1 MTMTDGRR
9 IEAARKSLRERLADL
24 VLFTLTAVELA
35 LLLRFV
41 PSFTITDWI
50 YVTSHLIVLGI
61 ALTRRPAKAL
71 DRALTSYAAVIVAY
85 AYPYAQVV
93 YMRWVSGNPV
103 WPAGGVVLVAFAA
116 VLSLV
121 SLVALGRGFGLR
133 PALRELT
140 TTGPYRVVRHP
151 IYLAYVIADI
161 GYNLQEWNL
170 GTILLVLA
178 GWAAM
183 IYRIHAEESILSRD
197 PGWQRY
203 VSSVRSR
210 LVPGIW

>member
-1 MTMTDGRR
+1 MTDDRHA
-9 IEAARKSLRERLADL
+9 EVPPPKSLRERLADF
-24 VLFTLTAVELA
+24 VLFAVTAAEVM

-50 YVTSHLIVLGI
+50 YVTSHLVVLGI

-71 DRALTSYAAVIVAY
+71 DRSLTSYTAVIVAY

-93 YMRWVSGNPV
+93 YMRWVSGYPL

-116 VLSLV
+116 VLSLG
-121 SLVALGRGFGLR
+121 SLLALGRGFGLR

-140 TTGPYRVVRHP
+140 TTGPYRLVRHP

-170 GTILLVLA
+170 GTVLLVIA
-178 GWAAM
+178 GWASM
-183 IYRIHAEESILSRD
+183 IYRIHAEERMLSRD
-197 PGWQRY
+197 PGWQSY
-203 VSSVRSR
+203 VGSVRYR
-210 LVPGIW
+210 LLPGLW

>member
-1 MTMTDGRR
+1 MMDDRH
-9 IEAARKSLRERLADL
+9 ADVAPRKSVRERLADF
-24 VLFTLTAVELA
+24 VLFALTAVELA

-41 PSFTITDWI
+41 PSFTVTDWI
-50 YVTSHLIVLGI
+50 YVTSHLVVLGI
-61 ALTRRPAKAL
+61 ALTRRPARAL
-71 DRALTSYAAVIVAY
+71 DRSLTSYAAVIVAY

-93 YMRWVSGNPV
+93 YMRWVSGYPV
-103 WPAGGVVLVAFAA
+103 WPAGGVVLVVLGA

-121 SLVALGRGFGLR
+121 SLLALGRGFGLR

-140 TTGPYRVVRHP
+140 TKGPYRVVRHP

-170 GTILLVLA
+170 GTLLLVLA

-183 IYRIHAEESILSRD
+183 VCRIHAEERVLSCD
-197 PGWQRY
+197 PGWQKF
-203 VSSVRSR
+203 VSSVRYR